1 MNMLVL
7 FIVGWFGSVW
17 WPGIEVDAP
26 RPGGGGGDPWW
37 WRGLLLGVI
46 GGAAA
51 IVVANVAKL
60 DTADF
65 VGLTVALAAG
75 RVGAGIAGAFLSM
88 ARR

>member
-1 MNMLVL
+1 MEMLVL

-26 RPGGGGGDPWW
+26 PPKGDPWW
-37 WRGLLLGVI
+37 WRGLLLGVV
-46 GGAAA
+46 GGVSA
-51 IVVANVAKL
+51 ILIANVAKL
-60 DTADF
+60 DTADM

-75 RVGAGIAGAFLSM
+75 RVGAGIVGAFLSM